1 VKETTMSLSFH
12 SIILAT
18 VVAATVAVAVGV
30 ASAALYVGAGNTVSG
45 KADRLPL
52 GTHAATD
59 YVTVEIREAR
69 GSSLNKVPLSR

>member
-1 VKETTMSLSFH
+1 MSLSFH

-18 VVAATVAVAVGV
+18 VVAATVAVGV

-52 GTHAATD
+52 FAGSASA
-59 YVTVEIREAR
+59 YVIFETREDG

>member
-1 VKETTMSLSFH
+1 VKETAMSLSFH

-18 VVAATVAVAVGV
+18 IVAATVAVGV
-30 ASAALYVGAGNTVSG
+30 ASAALYVGAGTAVSG
-45 KADRLPL
+45 KSDRLPL

-59 YVTVEIREAR
+59 YVTVEIREAG